1 MTALPACWNTEEKVV
16 FCPELGYNKS
26 VMDKRSVGIFDSGLG
41 GLTAVSAL
49 HALLPEENI
58 IYFGD
63 TARNPYGTRPP
74 EQLRKMA
81 RENLDLMASF
91 NVKAVI
97 AACGTM
103 STNATEVLRQ
113 SETPVFNVLDAS
125 VKAMAA
131 VPGERPLGVIATD
144 ASIRS
149 GGFTRA
155 LQLSCPGREILAV
168 PCQQFVA
175 LCESGRT
182 APEDGEVRTAV
193 EHHLKP
199 LKEAGITALLLGCTH
214 FGLMG
219 EAISAY
225 LGGDVKLVSA
235 SACAAGAMARFLTEN
250 ALTGG
255 DGEIRYFTSGETSN
269 FEKMAEVFLGVPVRA
284 ERAFAG
290 EDT

>member
-1 MTALPACWNTEEKVV
+1 MTAPPPCWNTEEKVV

-26 VMDKRSVGIFDSGLG
+26 IMDKRPVGIFDSGLG

-103 STNATEVLRQ
+103 STNATNVLQQ

-175 LCESGRT
+175 
-182 APEDGEVRTAV
+182 
-193 EHHLKP
+193 HHLKP

-255 DGEIRYFTSGETSN
+255 DGEIRYFTSGEASN